1 MAQTQITGD
10 NLVSTTVTAAHL
22 NADVFSTDRAWTGS
36 PRATLV
42 TDNDG
47 SFDQNAGQNFKCTPA
62 ANLTLTFTN
71 HTSGQSG
78 YIILI
83 NSGGKTISLHGTS
96 KADANL
102 ATTVS
107 AAGTYILSY
116 IDDGT
121 NAYLT
126 NSAVIA

>member
-36 PRATLV
+36 QRSTLV

-47 SFDQNAGQNFKCTPA
+47 SFAQKAGQKYKCTPA

-96 KADANL
+96 KADANIEDHL
-102 ATTVS
+102 DTS
-107 AAGTYILSY
+107 EFSLQGLGNLHNI
-116 IDDGT
+116 
-121 NAYLT
+121 N
-126 NSAVIA
+126 

>member
-10 NLVSTTVTAAHL
+10 NRVSTTETAAPL
-22 NADVFSTDRAWTGS
+22 NPDVFSTDRAWTGS
-36 PRATLV
+36 QRSTLV

-71 HTSGQSG
+71 HTSGQSV

-83 NSGGKTISLHGTS
+83 NSGCKTISLHGTS

>member
-1 MAQTQITGD
+1 MAQTQISND
-10 NLVSTTVTAAHL
+10 NIDSSVYAA
-22 NADVFSTDRAWTGS
+22 DRSWTGS
-36 PRATLV
+36 QRSTLV

-47 SFDQNAGQNFKCTPA
+47 SFDMNAGQNFKCTPA

-78 YIILI
+78 FIILV
-83 NSGGKTISLHGTS
+83 NSGGKTISLHSTS

-102 ATTVS
+102 AATVT

-126 NSAVIA
+126 NSAIIA